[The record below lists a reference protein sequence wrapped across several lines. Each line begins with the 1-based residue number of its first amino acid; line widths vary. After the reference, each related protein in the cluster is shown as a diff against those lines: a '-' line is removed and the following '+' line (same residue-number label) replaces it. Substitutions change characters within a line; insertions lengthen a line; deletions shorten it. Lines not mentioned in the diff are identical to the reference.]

1 MYYFNRLTGLFG
13 CSRYSTSGDNSMIT
27 LYGVAISNYYNK
39 IKWALMEKEIAFIE
53 ELVVPSQNEAVL
65 KRSPLG
71 KVPFIKTNE
80 GYLSESQAILEYLED
95 AFPENPLYPADP
107 FERAKCREFIQH
119 IELNVELIARRL
131 YSEAVF
137 GGSVSQETKD
147 EVRQK
152 LEAGLTGLAKLMKLS
167 PFALGESFSAA
178 DIVAWPHL
186 QLVGFATQ
194 KIYGQDLVVAHIPG
208 IERYIALIESRP
220 YAQQVGNDRAAAL
233 AAFFAKK

>member
-1 MYYFNRLTGLFG
+1 
-13 CSRYSTSGDNSMIT
+13 MIT